1 MAQIKPE
8 TKKVIK
14 KTLLKVAFY
23 FSLVTGVLNGMS
35 PSMESAGNAYNALF
49 PEEMKPVVTPEK
61 VAVPA
66 KE

>member
-23 FSLVTGVLNGMS
+23 FGLVTGVLSGKS
-35 PSMESAGNAYNALF
+35 PSMETAGKAYTALF
-49 PEEMKPVVTPEK
+49 PEETTLYTSAPKAAAPSK
-61 VAVPA
+61 V
-66 KE
+66 

>member
-23 FSLVTGVLNGMS
+23 FGLVTGVLSGKS
-35 PSMESAGNAYNALF
+35 PAMETAGNAYSALF
-49 PEEMKPVVTPEK
+49 PDEMSPLVSPVK
-61 VAVPA
+61 VATPTKA
-66 KE
+66 